1 MSRDGTRVV
10 KNASILMATQL
21 ITWALSL
28 LLVVFLPR
36 YLGAAAV
43 GQFAI
48 AGSIWA
54 IMGMLVGFGMDTLLM
69 KEIARNPERT
79 PQLVGTA
86 LLLRV
91 ILFLL
96 SSVVVAIYVHLMAYP
111 PTTVNIIWIIG
122 LSIFITQLGL
132 ACLAALQGLEA
143 MHYSSLAGIISKA
156 WSTGVGISVVLM
168 GYGVYIVGLVNV
180 TSALLSTALLF
191 VFLRRFYKPQFNLQI
206 ATTLTMCRASVPY
219 LMSGLGLIL
228 YGQVDVLII
237 SSLINT
243 QETGWYGAAS
253 QLFGTL
259 LFIPVVFTT
268 AVFPVLTRTYANAP
282 DALPKILRKTF
293 DLMLLVSVPIGLG
306 IFVIAQ
312 QGVTLLLGSGFT
324 QSGPILAL
332 MGIVLIFTYQNVL
345 IGQFLIST
353 DRQNSWTLIMIVAA
367 VLTIP
372 LDLVLVPWCQREFG
386 NGAMAGALSFI
397 VTELGMVLVGIWLL
411 PKGSLGWS
419 NVWMATRILSA
430 GLVMTAV
437 AWLVRD
443 MFIAIPVI
451 VGAIAYIG
459 MIAILRVVPNED
471 IALLK
476 EMAQIAPARTRA
488 GWHHRSLTMGILRK
502 QPKAPLGAENA
513 LTLRTVDG
521 EPLYTF
527 PGPIISSMRHLETT
541 LMYKGA
547 LPARIAMV
555 SALRQE
561 GVTYTTMALA
571 TTLAYDLAVR
581 VCVVE
586 LNWWSPG
593 VRTEPLPENT
603 TPKSRWRKLFR
614 ARKPKVDSSTAHA
627 ESEETA
633 IQTIDASGLAA
644 VLMGTATLDEALVQ
658 TALPNLM
665 LLPAGNLPL
674 AQRPAMARH
683 DTLKACIKQL
693 SRRFDHILLDVPA
706 ILGTSDS
713 IALASLSTACC
724 IVVRQGVT
732 PVSQVRRA
740 LDDVKHLSMLGVV
753 LNQARMSLPNWV
765 SAFVPQE

>member
-28 LLVVFLPR
+28 LLIVFLPR

-54 IMGMLVGFGMDTLLM
+54 IMGMLMGFGMDTLLM

-86 LLLRV
+86 VILRV

-96 SSVVVAIYVHLMAYP
+96 SCGIVAVYMQLMAYTA
-111 PTTVNIIWIIG
+111 TTVNIIWIIG

-156 WSTGVGISVVLM
+156 FNTGLGIAVVLL
-168 GYGVYIVGLVNV
+168 GYGVYTIGFVYV
-180 TSALLSTALLF
+180 TSALISTVLLF
-191 VFLRRFYKPQFNLQI
+191 VFLRRFYKPQFYLQI
-206 ATTLTMCRASVPY
+206 APTLAMCRVSFPY

-237 SSLINT
+237 SSLINA
-243 QETGWYGAAS
+243 QETGWYAAAS

-268 AVFPVLTRTYANAP
+268 AVFPVVTRTYANAP

-306 IFVIAQ
+306 IFVVAQ

-324 QSGPILAL
+324 PSGPILAV

-353 DRQNSWTLIMIVAA
+353 DRQNAWTIVMVVAA
-367 VLTIP
+367 IITIP

-386 NGAMAGALSFI
+386 NGAIAGALSFI
-397 VTELGMVLVGIWLL
+397 VTELGMVFVGIWLL

-419 NVWMATRILSA
+419 NGVTATRIIIA
-430 GLVMTAV
+430 GLAMTGA
-437 AWLVRD
+437 AWWVRD

-451 VGAIAYIG
+451 VGAITYIG
-459 MIAILRVVPNED
+459 MIVILRVVPRED
-471 IALLK
+471 IALFK
-476 EMAQIAPARTRA
+476 EMAQ
-488 GWHHRSLTMGILRK
+488 GI
-502 QPKAPLGAENA
+502 
-513 LTLRTVDG
+513 
-521 EPLYTF
+521 
-527 PGPIISSMRHLETT
+527 I
-541 LMYKGA
+541 
-547 LPARIAMV
+547 
-555 SALRQE
+555 
-561 GVTYTTMALA
+561 
-571 TTLAYDLAVR
+571 
-581 VCVVE
+581 
-586 LNWWSPG
+586 
-593 VRTEPLPENT
+593 
-603 TPKSRWRKLFR
+603 RKL
-614 ARKPKVDSSTAHA
+614 
-627 ESEETA
+627 
-633 IQTIDASGLAA
+633 
-644 VLMGTATLDEALVQ
+644 
-658 TALPNLM
+658 
-665 LLPAGNLPL
+665 
-674 AQRPAMARH
+674 
-683 DTLKACIKQL
+683 
-693 SRRFDHILLDVPA
+693 RRREPEPVGI
-706 ILGTSDS
+706 T
-713 IALASLSTACC
+713 
-724 IVVRQGVT
+724 GV
-732 PVSQVRRA
+732 
-740 LDDVKHLSMLGVV
+740 
-753 LNQARMSLPNWV
+753 
-765 SAFVPQE
+765 

>member
-1 MSRDGTRVV
+1 MSRDGTSVV

-36 YLGAAAV
+36 YLGPAAV

-54 IMGMLVGFGMDTLLM
+54 IIGMLIGFGMDTLLT

-79 PQLVGTA
+79 PQLIGTT
-86 LLLRV
+86 LILRV

-96 SSVVVAIYVHLMAYP
+96 SCGVVAIYVRMMEYS
-111 PTTVNIIWIIG
+111 PTTVSIIWIIG
-122 LSIFITQLGL
+122 LSIFITQIGL

-156 WSTGVGISVVLM
+156 CNTGLGITVVLL
-168 GYGVYIVGLVNV
+168 GYGVFVVGLVNV
-180 TSALLSTALLF
+180 TSALISTTLLL
-191 VFLRRFYKPQFNLQI
+191 VFLRRFYKPQFHLHI
-206 ATTLTMCRASVPY
+206 TPTLAMCRASFPY

-268 AVFPVLTRTYANAP
+268 AVFPMLTRTYSNAP

-306 IFVIAQ
+306 IFVVAQ
-312 QGVTLLLGSGFT
+312 QGVMLLLGAGFA

-386 NGAMAGALSFI
+386 NGALAGALSFI
-397 VTELGMVLVGIWLL
+397 ITEFGMVLAGMWLL

-419 NVWMATRILSA
+419 NVWMATRILSG
-430 GLVMTAV
+430 GLVMTGAS
-437 AWLVRD
+437 WLVRD

-451 VGAIAYIG
+451 VGAITYIG
-459 MIAILRVVPNED
+459 MISILRVLPSED
-471 IALLK
+471 IALFK
-476 EMAQIAPARTRA
+476 EMAQGVMRRLRRREPEPI
-488 GWHHRSLTMGILRK
+488 GI
-502 QPKAPLGAENA
+502 
-513 LTLRTVDG
+513 T
-521 EPLYTF
+521 
-527 PGPIISSMRHLETT
+527 
-541 LMYKGA
+541 
-547 LPARIAMV
+547 
-555 SALRQE
+555 
-561 GVTYTTMALA
+561 GV
-571 TTLAYDLAVR
+571 
-581 VCVVE
+581 
-586 LNWWSPG
+586 
-593 VRTEPLPENT
+593 
-603 TPKSRWRKLFR
+603 
-614 ARKPKVDSSTAHA
+614 
-627 ESEETA
+627 
-633 IQTIDASGLAA
+633 
-644 VLMGTATLDEALVQ
+644 
-658 TALPNLM
+658 
-665 LLPAGNLPL
+665 
-674 AQRPAMARH
+674 
-683 DTLKACIKQL
+683 
-693 SRRFDHILLDVPA
+693 
-706 ILGTSDS
+706 
-713 IALASLSTACC
+713 
-724 IVVRQGVT
+724 
-732 PVSQVRRA
+732 
-740 LDDVKHLSMLGVV
+740 
-753 LNQARMSLPNWV
+753 
-765 SAFVPQE
+765 